1 MWLDQN
7 IKTLC
12 TLLMLIPQNM
22 CKAWHII
29 GFIVQS
35 PSAPV
40 HLLEAANAFQP
51 PPRLEWPTRVA
62 VWKNL
67 SNTQQA
73 IFKRLCLSI
82 DAVASYEHGVTG

>member
-12 TLLMLIPQNM
+12 TLLMLIPQNI
-22 CKAWHII
+22 CKTWHII

-35 PSAPV
+35 PSARR
-40 HLLEAANAFQP
+40 LLEAANAFQP
-51 PPRLEWPTRVA
+51 PPRLERSKRVA

-67 SNTQQA
+67 PNTQQA